1 MCTSVSSVAC
11 FVLDPQGTSEQLG
24 SLNVEITGQTSLIA
38 SGDGAI
44 PSQNNSLLSPNS
56 SSSTM
61 NEIFNRQ
68 HSNLSVVSQA
78 TTTSQK
84 SIDSNVFGSD
94 PFASDK
100 NDDPFASE
108 DPFNSANSQNDIFGE
123 TSPTKNDAF
132 GSPTLVQDD
141 TKQPSSDT
149 LSFMSTNNTSSNK
162 NYDNFEGIFSGTGS
176 SNTGTADW
184 GSGPSALGAG
194 EPLSTSTTNLG
205 FGK

>member
-1 MCTSVSSVAC
+1 
-11 FVLDPQGTSEQLG
+11 
-24 SLNVEITGQTSLIA
+24 
-38 SGDGAI
+38 
-44 PSQNNSLLSPNS
+44 
-56 SSSTM
+56 M

-68 HSNLSVVSQA
+68 PSNFSVVSQA

-100 NDDPFASE
+100 NDDPFAGE

-123 TSPTKNDAF
+123 ASPTKNDAF

-176 SNTGTADW
+176 SNTGSADL

-194 EPLSTSTTNLG
+194 EPLSTSATNLG